1 MVVANP
7 RHISA
12 GLVLLRCLEKT
23 CYAPG
28 VNMRGLPIFCLLLAL
43 GWAGRSDAVIFLET
57 DDPQH
62 HTSTPG
68 DNSGWQYEGKF
79 NGFLGVPIAPH
90 FFITAKHFYGTV
102 GDIFYFH
109 GDSYVTIAYHPSP
122 STTDLMI
129 WEVRHDKPFPVCA
142 PLSSGVVDIGATA
155 TVFGRGTQRGAAV
168 VVSGESKGWQWGT
181 YDYVVR
187 WGRNTVVNKWIDP
200 KYGEL
205 LYCNF
210 DNPGIAD
217 ECHLS
222 DKDSGGGLF
231 VLEDGLW
238 RLAGVN
244 FTVDGPFRTGPEGTA
259 FHAALYD
266 MGGLQYLDGDP
277 PVWIN
282 REEQAANIPAAFY
295 CSRISAAM
303 PWITSVAPEAGSLA
317 PESYSAWQR
326 LYFTPAQI
334 ATPTTTGPL
343 ADFDGDGIHNMLE
356 FALNLDP
363 IFNERATM
371 IPNTGLRGLPAV
383 RLESIMGNDRLT
395 IEFVRRTSASVSG
408 LTYIPEFS
416 SDLLDWQAVGT
427 ETFTTINPRWER
439 VKIVDSLTT
448 QDSSRRFARLR
459 VALAP

>member
-1 MVVANP
+1 
-7 RHISA
+7 
-12 GLVLLRCLEKT
+12 
-23 CYAPG
+23 
-28 VNMRGLPIFCLLLAL
+28 
-43 GWAGRSDAVIFLET
+43 
-57 DDPQH
+57 
-62 HTSTPG
+62 
-68 DNSGWQYEGKF
+68 
-79 NGFLGVPIAPH
+79 
-90 FFITAKHFYGTV
+90 
-102 GDIFYFH
+102 
-109 GDSYVTIAYHPSP
+109 
-122 STTDLMI
+122 
-129 WEVRHDKPFPVCA
+129 
-142 PLSSGVVDIGATA
+142 
-155 TVFGRGTQRGAAV
+155 
-168 VVSGESKGWQWGT
+168 
-181 YDYVVR
+181 
-187 WGRNTVVNKWIDP
+187 
-200 KYGEL
+200 
-205 LYCNF
+205 
-210 DNPGIAD
+210 
-217 ECHLS
+217 
-222 DKDSGGGLF
+222 
-231 VLEDGLW
+231 
-238 RLAGVN
+238 
-244 FTVDGPFRTGPEGTA
+244 
-259 FHAALYD
+259 
-266 MGGLQYLDGDP
+266 
-277 PVWIN
+277 
-282 REEQAANIPAAFY
+282 
-295 CSRISAAM
+295 M

-416 SDLLDWQAVGT
+416 TDLLDWQAVGT